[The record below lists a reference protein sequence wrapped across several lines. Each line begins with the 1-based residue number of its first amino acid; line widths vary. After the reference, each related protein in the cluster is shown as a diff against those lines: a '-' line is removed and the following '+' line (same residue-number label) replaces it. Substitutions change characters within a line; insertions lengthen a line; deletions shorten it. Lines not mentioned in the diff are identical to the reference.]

1 MVRGGAE
8 RGRGREGKRKR
19 GKEADTQRQQVC
31 ESSSQR
37 RRRKKERRR
46 RRRNRSERN
55 SVAAV
60 SRDTNT
66 ERGGDTERREG
77 EIPARFLSTFV

>member
-46 RRRNRSERN
+46 RNRSERN